1 MLAASLCAISRRRFA
16 MTSFGPSRMM
26 AVALMLVGPNASA
39 STTGQ
44 LPQGVC
50 THPDTIHVHGF
61 EAQPLR
67 YFEPSNGSGGGAH
80 GGQRSV
86 FVSGLGIKTYYSYVP
101 FAYSP
106 ARPMP
111 MLLVLHG
118 TGGPGTAD
126 NAANA
131 LNQAWSVV
139 AESAQI
145 IIVAAIGNGANGGWN
160 VPPPATATDYD
171 MFRAILADMKSAYN
185 IDGSR
190 IHGWGFSS
198 GGSVMNDLVFG
209 PNSTG
214 IDINTFAG
222 LGNWAGG
229 LDGVACYNK
238 PESACMQLVAAAP
251 RMLPIDL
258 HVGINDTNSRPHVL
272 ADYSRFQNA
281 GWVPEIN
288 LWYRET
294 QNVHEYEPAYFPE
307 IWDHLCP
314 FQRLP

>member
-1 MLAASLCAISRRRFA
+1 MRVARFRPHARRRSAMTVFNPSRCLAAILILAGA
-16 MTSFGPSRMM
+16 
-26 AVALMLVGPNASA
+26 NASA

-50 THPDTIHVHGF
+50 THPDTIHAHGF

-67 YFEPSNGSGGGAH
+67 YFEPSNGSGGAAH
-80 GGQRSV
+80 GGPRYVSV
-86 FVSGLGIKTYYSYVP
+86 PGYGTKKYYSYVP
-101 FAYSP
+101 YAYLPS
-106 ARPMP
+106 RPMP

-118 TGGPGTAD
+118 TGGPGYSAD

-131 LNQAWSVV
+131 LINPWSVI
-139 AESAQI
+139 AEAAQI
-145 IIVAAIGNGANGGWN
+145 IVVFAIGNGDNGGWI
-160 VPPPATATDYD
+160 VPPNATKTDYD

-190 IHGWGFSS
+190 IHGWGYSS
-198 GGSVMNDLVFG
+198 GGSIMNDLIFG
-209 PNSTG
+209 PYSAG
-214 IDINTFAG
+214 INIDTFAG

-229 LDGVACYNK
+229 LDGLACSTE
-238 PESACMQLVAAAP
+238 PACVQLIAAAP

-258 HVGINDTNSRPHVL
+258 HVGINDTASQPHVI
-272 ADYSRFQNA
+272 ADYNRFQNA
-281 GWVPEIN
+281 GWVPESN
-288 LWYRET
+288 LWYRDT
-294 QNVHEYEPAYFPE
+294 PNGHEYDSAYFPE